1 MLIKVYTD
9 GSCFGNPGPGG
20 WGAIF
25 VSNKGLEKM
34 SGSDKYTTNNK
45 MELFAVIK
53 AIKKIKKDSTHK
65 NNTYEIY
72 SDSAYVIN
80 AITKGWLEKWKTNGW
95 KTSDGKDVKNK
106 ELWIEF
112 NSLLM
117 SLKVKP
123 QFIKVKGHSGNQ
135 YNEYVDKLAKGEIK

>member
-20 WGAIF
+20 WGVIF
-25 VSNKGLEKM
+25 VSDKGLEKM

-45 MELFAVIK
+45 MEYILCERC
-53 AIKKIKKDSTHK
+53 HK